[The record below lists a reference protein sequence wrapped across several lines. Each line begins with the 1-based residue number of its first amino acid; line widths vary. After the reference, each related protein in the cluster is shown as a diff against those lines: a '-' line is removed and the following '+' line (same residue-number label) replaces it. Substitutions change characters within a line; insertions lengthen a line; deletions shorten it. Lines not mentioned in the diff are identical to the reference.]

1 VAYSQVGVCNL
12 ALFELG
18 VPAIS
23 AMTEDSDAAILMNA
37 IWEYA
42 RNEVLE
48 DGDWH
53 FSKSISEL
61 TADAVYAAAP
71 TNPLYD
77 YRYSKPASCI
87 KIMQLV
93 DENGADVTE
102 YVLEGDY
109 IYVNFDNT
117 GNSLYCR
124 YTVVV
129 TDVTKWSA
137 KFIRALKYKLAGMAS
152 WKLTR
157 RDSEAFEQK
166 YVMALNDAMGL
177 NQAQD
182 YIESEKGNTDWTDR
196 T

>member
-1 VAYSQVGVCNL
+1 MAYSQVGVCNL

-18 VPAIS
+18 VPSIS
-23 AMTEDSDAAILMNA
+23 SMTEDSDAAILMNA

-48 DGDWH
+48 DGDWN
-53 FSKSISEL
+53 FSKTIAEL
-61 TADAVYAAAP
+61 TNDATYEAAP

-87 KIMQLV
+87 KVIGLI
-93 DENGADVTE
+93 DEDGYTVKD
-102 YVLEGDY
+102 YVVEGDY

-117 GNSLYCR
+117 DNSLYCR

-129 TDVTKWSA
+129 TDPTKWSA
-137 KFIRALKYKLAGMAS
+137 KFIRALKYKLAGMAA
-152 WKLTR
+152 WKLAR
-157 RDSEAFEQK
+157 RDPEPFEQK
-166 YVMALNDAMGL
+166 YIMSLNDAMGL

-182 YIESEKGNTDWTDR
+182 YVDGEQGNTDWTDR